1 VSSPWPCACMHT
13 GTTSTNIAHSRLPV
27 MLSGQEADLAK
38 IKARMEEMEAEA
50 AKLKMMQEKQKEAL
64 DAGASCPP
72 YPARS

>member
-1 VSSPWPCACMHT
+1 V
-13 GTTSTNIAHSRLPV
+13 
-27 MLSGQEADLAK
+27 LSGQEADLAK